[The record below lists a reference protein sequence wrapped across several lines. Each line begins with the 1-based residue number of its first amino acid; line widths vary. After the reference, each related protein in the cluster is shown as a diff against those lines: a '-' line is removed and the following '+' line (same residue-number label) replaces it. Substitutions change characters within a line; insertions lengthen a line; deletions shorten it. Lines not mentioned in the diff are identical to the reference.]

1 MKKILWLLLLLPGIA
16 AGQIYINSYQFAA
29 PAANCG
35 GLPLDSDCAPDAEL
49 GLSLRKLRAA
59 QSNDTCIQVRNATT
73 SRTFVIG
80 FVNNYLDTARL
91 KDSCASANCFVR
103 IWYDQSGNGRNA
115 EQTTDANQP
124 QITTSGVIFYKNGT
138 PSLDFDGSND
148 FMQIPNSATS
158 FNFLHNGTISF
169 VSHVVATDASVAA
182 GQVIVANTNGG
193 GAGRRGIIQNIR
205 SDYKVQTFAHNG
217 DLGTTAYANSTANNT
232 IANNTFI
239 WMAEIDADNATASNR
254 SKIYLNAGSAIQNNT
269 ETGGQITANAGSI
282 LMISRYTSDSSG
294 GELNGSIKEIII
306 WDTDQSTI
314 RTDIR
319 NNLNTFYSIY

>member
-103 IWYDQSGNGRNA
+103 IWYDQSGNGRHA

-124 QITTSGVIFYKNGT
+124 RITTSGVIFYKDGT
-138 PSLDFDGSND
+138 PSIDFDGTND
-148 FMQIPNSATS
+148 LLTIPNSTGS
-158 FNFLHNGTISF
+158 FNFLHNGTTSFFSAIS
-169 VSHVVATDASVAA
+169 AA
-182 GQVIVANTNGG
+182 DQSRSQSIFANNNGG
-193 GAGRRGIIQNIR
+193 GSGRRGFLAFYSTNNRIATYVNN
-205 SDYKVQTFAHNG
+205 QTTSISISNFSG
-217 DLGTTAYANSTANNT
+217 NNT
-232 IANNTFI
+232 VTSATNIF
-239 WMAEIDADNATASNR
+239 MGEIDADNATAADR
-254 SKIYLNAGSAIQNNT
+254 SKMYVNDGTAIQNNIQTGAVST
-269 ETGGQITANAGSI
+269 E
-282 LMISRYTSDSSG
+282 SSFSNMNIG
-294 GELNGSIKEIII
+294 AYVTNEGFIDGSIKEIII